1 MIGLNIKM
9 AIKQEITQWEFVDR
23 FKKSAPDNFTNR
35 GLETL
40 YLYLYELSEEIGEDI
55 ELDIIA
61 ICCEYAEYDNLEELM
76 EDYGQII
83 PTYTDKSRTLETL
96 KEYTNVIEIHD
107 STGLIIQQF

>member
-1 MIGLNIKM
+1 MS
-9 AIKQEITQWEFVDR
+9 IKQEVTQWEFTDQ
-23 FKKSAPDNFTNR
+23 FKKRAPENFSNR
-35 GLETL
+35 GLKTL
-40 YLYLYELSEEIGEDI
+40 YLYLNELSEEIGEDI

-61 ICCEYAEYDNLEELM
+61 ICCSYVEYDNLEELI
-76 EDYGQII
+76 EDYGHII